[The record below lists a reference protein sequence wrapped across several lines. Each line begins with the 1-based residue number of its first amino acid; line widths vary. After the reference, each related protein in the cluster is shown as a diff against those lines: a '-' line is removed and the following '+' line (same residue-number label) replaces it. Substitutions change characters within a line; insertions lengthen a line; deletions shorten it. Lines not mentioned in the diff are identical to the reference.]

1 MPRKS
6 QDEETD
12 AEHFSRVWREHLS
25 KPNTLRMQ
33 LQESLDKGIR
43 ADKIREK
50 YKPLIMQYK
59 GKIDKS
65 EMVKLSKLQHAEKL
79 DELDR
84 ELEKLAERFSNKPS
98 TITLAKIPK
107 VPKVP
112 SKKIS
117 LPKSTLKSDKKINKK
132 IDDIVNEVSKMK
144 PISKTKPKATLK
156 SNAKLIKEID
166 DLVREVEELE
176 RMAMPKKKVTLKSGK
191 KAMKEIDDA
200 INEVS
205 KMKRIAKPKKTEIE
219 TVTETKVVKKRGRPP
234 KVKTETEATSTKA
247 MLAKQ
252 PVEAVVSKPKR
263 GRPRKTP
270 VEPEKPKQT
279 KKDIKI
285 SEDLDAKTR
294 AKRANAIDVLKTK
307 FNHFRRSLRYLP
319 NTKEEF
325 KNESVEQRLDDRYY
339 YDEAVKL
346 LTEANAKYREYKS
359 EGLITKDDLDKIM
372 DLFEYEEYRKKYL
385 LFKSIFE

>member
-1 MPRKS
+1 MYIIILLKS
-6 QDEETD
+6 QMRETQ
-12 AEHFSRVWREHLS
+12 AEIDKTFSDIWRESDRSMNAMIKKANERAKHQVIKMKKDEPYIKILD
-25 KPNTLRMQ
+25 
-33 LQESLDKGIR
+33 SL
-43 ADKIREK
+43 E
-50 YKPLIMQYK
+50 
-59 GKIDKS
+59 GKISIDELFDLTDLLNEGKY
-65 EMVKLSKLQHAEKL
+65 
-79 DELDR
+79 DELDK
-84 ELEKLAERFSNKPS
+84 ELAKLNKSS

-176 RMAMPKKKVTLKSGK
+176 RMAMPKKKITIKSGK
-191 KAMKEIDDA
+191 KAIKDVDDA
-200 INEVS
+200 IKEIS

-219 TVTETKVVKKRGRPP
+219 TVTETKIARPEELKVVKKRGRPP
-234 KVKTETEATSTKA
+234 KVKTETD
-247 MLAKQ
+247 
-252 PVEAVVSKPKR
+252 VEAVVSKPKR

-359 EGLITKDDLDKIM
+359 EGLITKEDLDKIM

>member
-1 MPRKS
+1 MGKET
-6 QDEETD
+6 DEEINQMFTEMYRK
-12 AEHFSRVWREHLS
+12 AEADRQRLRNESIKMLKEQERL
-25 KPNTLRMQ
+25 KPIKDIQ
-33 LQESLDKGIR
+33 KKYWKQVAESD
-43 ADKIREK
+43 IREK
-50 YKPLIMQYK
+50 EGSAGFVRLMRLVTDQKFDEVEKELA
-59 GKIDKS
+59 
-65 EMVKLSKLQHAEKL
+65 KL
-79 DELDR
+79 
-84 ELEKLAERFSNKPS
+84 NKPS

-112 SKKIS
+112 KF
-117 LPKSTLKSDKKINKK
+117 
-132 IDDIVNEVSKMK
+132 K
-144 PISKTKPKATLK
+144 PITTLK
-156 SNAKLIKEID
+156 SNAKIIKEID

-176 RMAMPKKKVTLKSGK
+176 HMAIPKKKVTLKSSK
-191 KAMKEIDDA
+191 KAIKDVDDA
-200 INEVS
+200 IKEIS

-219 TVTETKVVKKRGRPP
+219 TVTETKIARPEELKVVKKRGRPP
-234 KVKTETEATSTKA
+234 KVKTETD
-247 MLAKQ
+247 
-252 PVEAVVSKPKR
+252 VEAVVSKPKR

-359 EGLITKDDLDKIM
+359 EGLITKEDLDKIM